1 MDVYQPAFVIEIE
14 GRKLSKDITH
24 EITSFTFEDNE
35 EELDVM
41 ELSITDRYLQFVDNP
56 LFQEGNEIVAR
67 FGYVDNL
74 SPRKVAVIKEI
85 DYDFPDGGDPTI
97 QLKAYDKGHKLTG
110 RQIQRIWRKPAPG
123 ILYSEIAEQISK
135 EHGLSPVVT
144 KTVGRHLRVAQG
156 NKSDAQFLKE
166 LAGKSRDRDGKGVTG
181 YVFYIQDDELHFHPR
196 KLDSRPALILEY
208 FTDREGVL
216 RSFKPSTQS
225 QSVKGAGTETKAVGV
240 DPRRKA
246 HVEHKA
252 NNASASDRT
261 SLGKKT
267 YLVDGNTG
275 EGKYR
280 KQESGKIVPSLERSE
295 GFHEELRQEPAQ
307 GKAESHFKNAEM
319 KQVEA
324 TAVTIGIPTIVAKQN
339 LEVRGVGSKF
349 SGAYYCTSVRHIF
362 QDGYS
367 CELKLKKN
375 ALGKGAGGKATE
387 VKGKQNKQ
395 EAPRHPKRPAVTKQ
409 AGKAPV
415 SRSGKSTTRPVK
427 PKPKMVR
434 IDANTGRIISK

>member
-1 MDVYQPAFVIEIE
+1 MELDVYQPVFVIEIE
-14 GRKLSKDITH
+14 GKKLSKDITH
-24 EITSFTFEDNE
+24 EITSFVFDDNE

-41 ELSITDRYLQFVDNP
+41 ELTITDRYLQFVDDP

-74 SPRKVAVIKEI
+74 SAKKVAVIKEI

-110 RQIQRIWRKPAPG
+110 KQIQRVWQKPAPG
-123 ILYSEIAEQISK
+123 ILYSEIAEQIAK
-135 EHGLSPVVT
+135 EHGLTPVVT

-196 KLDSRPALILEY
+196 ALHARPALILEY

-225 QSVKGAGTETKAVGV
+225 QSVKGAGTETKATGV

-252 NNASASDRT
+252 NNATTPDRT

-267 YLVDGNTG
+267 YLIDGSSG
-275 EGKYR
+275 EGKFR
-280 KQESGKIVPSLERSE
+280 KQESGKIVQSFDRSE
-295 GFHEELRQEPAQ
+295 GFHEKPHQEPVQ
-307 GKAESHFKNAEM
+307 DKAESHFKNAEM

-324 TAVTIGIPTIVAKQN
+324 TATTIGIPTLVAKQN
-339 LEVRGVGSKF
+339 LEVRGVGTKF

-362 QDGYS
+362 QEGYS

-375 ALGKGAGGKATE
+375 ALGKGAGGKAAE

-395 EAPRHPKRPAVTKQ
+395 EAPRHPKRQLASSVKRPAVAKQ
-409 AGKAPV
+409 
-415 SRSGKSTTRPVK
+415 SRPVK
-427 PKPKMVR
+427 PKPKMVK
-434 IDANTGRIISK
+434 IDANTGRIISN

>member
-1 MDVYQPAFVIEIE
+1 MELDVYQPTFVIEIE
-14 GRKLSKDITH
+14 GRRLSKDITT
-24 EITSFTFEDNE
+24 EITSFVFEDNE

-41 ELSITDRYLQFVDNP
+41 EISVTDRYLQFVDDP
-56 LFQEGNEIVAR
+56 LFQEGNEIIAR

-74 SPRKVAVIKEI
+74 SSKKVAVIKEM

-97 QLKAYDKGHKLTG
+97 QIKAYDKGHKLTG
-110 RQIQRIWRKPAPG
+110 KQIQRVWQRSAPG
-123 ILYSEIAEQISK
+123 ILYSEIAEQIAR
-135 EHGLSPVVT
+135 EHELTPVVT

-181 YVFYIQDDELHFHPR
+181 YVFYVQDDELHFHPR
-196 KLDSRPALILEY
+196 ALSARPALILEY

-225 QSVKGAGTETKAVGV
+225 QGVKGAGTETKAVGV
-240 DPRRKA
+240 DPRKKK
-246 HVEHKA
+246 HIEHAA
-252 NNASASDRT
+252 NNATTPERT

-267 YLVDGNTG
+267 YLVDGNAG
-275 EGKYR
+275 VGKFR
-280 KQESGKIVPSLERSE
+280 KQESGKIVPSSERSE
-295 GFHEELRQEPAQ
+295 GYHEEPRQEPAQ
-307 GKAESHFKNAEM
+307 DKAESHFKNAEM

-324 TAVTIGIPTIVAKQN
+324 TATTIGIPTLVAKGN
-339 LEVRGVGSKF
+339 VEVRGVGSKF
-349 SGAYYCTSVRHIF
+349 SGTYYCTSVRHIF
-362 QDGYS
+362 GDGYS

-375 ALGKGAGGKATE
+375 ALGKGAGGKAAE

-395 EAPRHPKRPAVTKQ
+395 EAPRHPKRQAVSSVKRPATAQ
-409 AGKAPV
+409 QL
-415 SRSGKSTTRPVK
+415 RPVK

-434 IDANTGRIISK
+434 IDANTGRVISN